1 MTKKNT
7 YTRKLSVV
15 TKMNKVE
22 YKLVLNAFY
31 DSEYKTLGHYARDL
45 ILKELEDNI
54 GDLPSLPVMN
64 EVVANELSAI
74 QKSLSKL
81 LSHLELAFIDES
93 LFVSNQDKEKH
104 IVEAMEYVCN
114 TSDKISVWH
123 SFLKKNFSE
132 SIQQIACSTLTVDQ
146 LKTLVGKKEL
156 EYKEV

>member
-15 TKMNKVE
+15 TKMNKEE

-31 DSEYKTLGHYARDL
+31 DSEYNTLGHYVRDI
-45 ILKELEDNI
+45 ILKEFEDNI
-54 GDLPSLPVMN
+54 NVHPSLPIMN

-81 LSHLELAFIDES
+81 LSHLELAFMDEN
-93 LFVSNQDKEKH
+93 LLVSNQDKEKH

-123 SFLKKNFSE
+123 NFLKKNFSE
-132 SIQQIACSTLTVDQ
+132 SIQQIAYSTLTVHQ

-156 EYKEV
+156 EFEET